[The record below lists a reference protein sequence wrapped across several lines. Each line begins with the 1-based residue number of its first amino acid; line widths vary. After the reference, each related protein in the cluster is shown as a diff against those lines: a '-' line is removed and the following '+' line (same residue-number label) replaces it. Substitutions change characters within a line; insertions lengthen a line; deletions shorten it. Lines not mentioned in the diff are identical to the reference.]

1 MNWDAIAAIAEAAG
15 AAGVIASLI
24 DVGVSIR
31 QSAEVVRGE
40 SLQKF
45 IEGRIAPIDRPS
57 AP

>member
-1 MNWDAIAAIAEAAG
+1 MNWDAIAAIVE

-31 QSAEVVRGE
+31 HSAEVVRGE

-45 IEGRIAPIDRPS
+45 IEGRIAPIDRLS